1 MTCNIIICSM
11 YMYIHVIQM
20 YVLLLLS
27 LKVFIVS
34 SFSGNVICVVDCTAK
49 VWDLV
54 TGQETAVLTRHHSYV
69 RKVTFDHSSN
79 LVFTACQSLI
89 KLWDL
94 RDLRNAQFVR
104 TLL

>member
-1 MTCNIIICSM
+1 MYVHVYTCDLDV
-11 YMYIHVIQM
+11 H
-20 YVLLLLS
+20 VLLLLS